1 LTLTTKQTPAVAAGR
16 ERDCVSRVDQAA
28 SGNAG
33 ARSRTMLEFAN
44 NRLRFP
50 FDFVVPLV
58 LGGYCSLRPWLVTS
72 SLREA

>member
-1 LTLTTKQTPAVAAGR
+1 
-16 ERDCVSRVDQAA
+16 
-28 SGNAG
+28 
-33 ARSRTMLEFAN
+33 MLEFAN

-58 LGGYCSLRPWLVTS
+58 LGGYCSLRPWPVTS